1 VDLAEIEMALL
12 DLPGVKDAVV
22 VAHDDPDHEK
32 RLVGYIVQDRPGQSP
47 ADGLRNFLTSRF
59 PDYMV
64 PAAFVVLDR
73 LPLSPDGK
81 IDRGALPI
89 PAWNESKLRT
99 NFVLPRTNLEKTVAG
114 VWQEV
119 LQLEEVGINDNFF
132 DLGGHSLLIL
142 AVHEKLRGLAINNLS
157 VIDMLSHP
165 TISSLARYLSEG
177 ENTQSL
183 PDGRERVAS
192 RRKNLRQQK
201 QFRQESRV
209 KARATRTADE

>member
-1 VDLAEIEMALL
+1 
-12 DLPGVKDAVV
+12 
-22 VAHDDPDHEK
+22 
-32 RLVGYIVQDRPGQSP
+32 
-47 ADGLRNFLTSRF
+47 
-59 PDYMV
+59 MV

-81 IDRGALPI
+81 IERGALPI

-142 AVHEKLRGLAINNLS
+142 AVHEKLRGLAIKDLS
-157 VIDMLSHP
+157 VVDMLSYP
-165 TISSLARYLSEG
+165 TISSLAEFLTRG
-177 ENTQSL
+177 EIAQSSV
-183 PDGRERVAS
+183 DGLVRAAS
-192 RRKNLRQQK
+192 RRAHVTRQR
-201 QFRQESRV
+201 QFRKEYRA
-209 KARATRTADE
+209 KARPVQSKDE